1 MALTRVWI
9 PSPSYSSRG
18 GSGVRLIV
26 LHTAEGARTIEDLG
40 HFFQNGANQVSS
52 HTGADNQKNKVGE
65 YVSRGNKSWT
75 CAAFNPVAV
84 QIELCAFAS
93 WSRETWMN
101 QNHEM
106 LVNCGKWIAEEA
118 KHFGIPITK
127 LSPSQAQG
135 SGRGVCQHRDL
146 GAGGSG
152 HTDCGDGFPI
162 DYVLDLARGGA
173 APPKPVIHYDPEE
186 ETMQLSF
193 DAGAPNEAPKCAIA
207 IGNQYSSGKH
217 KLRFSAGNETALR
230 IDFGSGVNK
239 ITVSY
244 LEPLSVNIPEGKRE
258 AVVKRDSGTGP
269 VSVAISER

>member
-1 MALTRVWI
+1 MALNRVWI
-9 PSPSYSSRG
+9 PSPCYSSRG
-18 GSGVRLIV
+18 GSAVRLIV

-52 HTGADNQKNKVGE
+52 HAGADNQANKIGE

-84 QIELCAFAS
+84 QLELCAFTA
-93 WSRETWMN
+93 WSRDIWMN

-118 KHFGIPITK
+118 AYFGIPITK
-127 LSPSQAQG
+127 LSASQAQG
-135 SGRGVCQHRDL
+135 SGAGVCQHRDL
-146 GAGGSG
+146 GAAGSG

-162 DYVLDLARGGA
+162 DYVLDLARGGSQ
-173 APPKPVIHYDPEE
+173 PLEPVYDPEE
-186 ETMQLSF
+186 EIMQLTF

-207 IGNQYSSGKH
+207 IGNQYSGGNH
-217 KLRFSAGNETALR
+217 KLRFSASDPTHLR
-230 IDFGSGVNK
+230 VDFGSG
-239 ITVSY
+239 ITQLDIDY
-244 LEPLSVNIPEGKRE
+244 LSPLSADIPDGKRS